1 MPNPKVRVQ
10 TSAFDK
16 ALKTEATEYYRLSIQ
31 LSQDGFSFCIFDPRQ
46 NKYIGLQSF
55 KFTDAGNPSSLNRI
69 LEELIPEVALLK
81 QPYADTRII
90 FENRASTLIPEPLYD
105 PGKEGAALSFNVDI
119 APDSRIKID
128 RLTISES
135 RNIWAVPSV
144 VDDTLNSFFPGSA
157 VYHHSSVLIES
168 MLMQN
173 KNIEG
178 DNRIYIHVRKGWFD
192 ILLFE
197 GGRMLFYNTFD
208 FKVREDFIYYIIY
221 AIEQLGLNPE
231 TVRLILLGEIMKVSA
246 LYDISYKYVRHIEF
260 APRNSGYD
268 YSYVFHD
275 IPGHYYL
282 NLLNLQQ
289 CEL

>member
-16 ALKTEATEYYRLSIQ
+16 ALETEATEYYRLSIQ
-31 LSQDGFSFCIFDPRQ
+31 LSQDGFSFCVFDPRQ

-55 KFTDAGNPSSLNRI
+55 KFTDAGNPSSLSRI

-81 QPYADTRII
+81 QPYEDTRII
-90 FENRASTLIPEPLYD
+90 FENRVSTLIPEPLYD
-105 PGKEGAALSFNVDI
+105 PGKQEAALSFNLDI
-119 APDSRIKID
+119 ATGSRIKSD

-135 RNIWAVPSV
+135 RNIWAIPSG
-144 VDDTLNSFFPGSA
+144 VDDTLKRFFPGS
-157 VYHHSSVLIES
+157 VIHHHSSVLIES

-173 KNIEG
+173 KNNEG

-192 ILLFE
+192 VLLFE
-197 GGRMLFYNTFD
+197 GRRMLFYNTFD
-208 FKVREDFIYYIIY
+208 FRVREDFIYYIIY
-221 AIEQLGLNPE
+221 VIEQLGLNPE
-231 TVRLILLGEIMKVSA
+231 TIRLILLGEIMKVSS

-260 APRNSGYD
+260 APRNPGYD
-268 YSYVFHD
+268 YSYVFRD